1 MKRKFFLGALLLGV
15 FIFSS
20 CVDNEESLSVE
31 QLRNSKSELLKSQ
44 AALNAAD
51 AEATKILAAAEA
63 ALKNA
68 QAEAEKANA
77 QKTAAETEIL
87 KLQAKLQETQNE
99 RAKQDLE
106 LAKLNVELQK
116 TTNEQAKQELEI
128 KKQQLEKEKTANEK
142 EKIELQNALE
152 QQKVVKAQSEA
163 SLKQIANQLLLAE
176 QQLQVDLARAEADL
190 LAAQKNLADLKDNL
204 SEAEKAKLQKLSANY
219 VNKVRDLN
227 EAKLALSGLKSQLI
241 QAENDLI
248 SSEESKAISIEQN
261 NTQIT
266 RNKAQIAV
274 YKQYADYSGN
284 PQALLEAAQAKVD
297 EVQLADDKKQS
308 LWETYN
314 QKERDA
320 QSIHNLQ
327 PIRKTDYFKIAS
339 DFPGNNYVA
348 YPNSDGSGIGYYDS
362 YSNYQVDP
370 RLWYS
375 YDYIELHSSD
385 KGIFIRKGYQKITL
399 PVADVRR
406 LEIDIRDR
414 ESTVEY
420 FDDYIN
426 DETTGLAKQYA
437 DAKAASAAAKTA
449 WEDAQGTP
457 DEWTEKQ
464 NYEAALQNENNVKI
478 DLEDAQ
484 SNLES
489 SQDELESYQ
498 NAYNVLKDADKL
510 AEIKTA
516 IDAYNAQFT
525 GVAQAYLEYSE
536 AGNDAAILSGESG
549 ALWSIYYD
557 ASSIEADITNLEDW
571 NKALEQDN
579 KNIAADNSIEET
591 IERLKSTI
599 DAQEKN
605 VAVKQKAADDAK
617 KALEDALPKK

>member
-1 MKRKFFLGALLLGV
+1 
-15 FIFSS
+15 
-20 CVDNEESLSVE
+20 
-31 QLRNSKSELLKSQ
+31 
-44 AALNAAD
+44 
-51 AEATKILAAAEA
+51 
-63 ALKNA
+63 
-68 QAEAEKANA
+68 
-77 QKTAAETEIL
+77 
-87 KLQAKLQETQNE
+87 
-99 RAKQDLE
+99 
-106 LAKLNVELQK
+106 
-116 TTNEQAKQELEI
+116 AKQELEI

-274 YKQYADYSGN
+274 YKQYADYSGD

-375 YDYIELHSSD
+375 YDYIELHSD
-385 KGIFIRKGYQKITL
+385 KGIFIRKGYQKIIL

-464 NYEAALQNENNVKI
+464 NYEAAIQNENNAKI

-498 NAYNVLKDADKL
+498 NAYDVLKDADKL